1 MMTSLQRQSSALET
15 DAEPEADAPPAPV
28 AALARLQ
35 AILAAHH
42 GLHAWRAS
50 QLFPRIAAHPSDA
63 VPVVTADA
71 RLREALTATLRLGV
85 DRGEVRP
92 EADLAAFLDT
102 LLAIYVWNYRELS
115 QAGAAAAG
123 RLDALMEHQTR
134 LMFEGVAARR

>member
-1 MMTSLQRQSSALET
+1 MASLQRQSFADET
-15 DAEPEADAPPAPV
+15 DAELAADAAPAP
-28 AALARLQ
+28 AATLARLQ

-50 QLFPRIAAHPSDA
+50 QLFPRISAHPGDA
-63 VPVVTADA
+63 VPVVTADE

-92 EADLAAFLDT
+92 EADLSAFLDT
-102 LLAIYVWNYRELS
+102 LLAIYVWNYRELG
-115 QAGAAAAG
+115 QAAAG

-134 LMFEGVAARR
+134 LMFEGVAARA